1 MAKSFAT
8 FVAIVDRTAAAAL
21 LRDRVR
27 DLHLALPEAHG
38 PVPGDR
44 VAILATAGPSF
55 VSSAEFIATAQVRT
69 VTGGDLSLRHRV
81 LAPTAHRVALSA
93 LPTLR
98 VAAGWTHERLGALRG
113 SAVRCTAGDF
123 ERVDVALLQ
132 AARRFGPAAKR
143 PAHRRPR
150 TPGRRALLAGR
161 AAVGRRP

>member
-27 DLHLALPEAHG
+27 DLHFAHSDAHR
-38 PVPGDR
+38 PAPGDR
-44 VAILATAGPSF
+44 IAILATGGPSF
-55 VSSAEFIATAQVRT
+55 VSAAEFVATALVRT
-69 VTGGDLSLRHRV
+69 VTGGDLTLRHRV
-81 LAPTAHRVALSA
+81 LAPTAHRVALSS

-123 ERVDVALLQ
+123 ERVEGALLE
-132 AARRFGPAAKR
+132 AARRFGPPARR

-150 TPGRRALLAGR
+150 TPGRRALIAGR